1 LDVFITF
8 ITIGILDIS
17 DILNVVNMAR
27 ARDENKT
34 SRNIALKSETYER
47 LDKYKVKL
55 MGEMGTTNVTFDDL
69 INSLLDSPKTISK
82 K

>member
-1 LDVFITF
+1 
-8 ITIGILDIS
+8 
-17 DILNVVNMAR
+17 MAR